1 MICICICNKLI
12 IIFYKLII
20 IFLCKGHKAINSL
33 YVMWVIFFLF
43 IGLYMRYTNK
53 LFANKNTIGFDNRPV
68 IKNETN
74 ISIIKEYFLKYD
86 LLTFL
91 QSDTID
97 INEKLRVIQTSPLL
111 DDLRLNVIQAP
122 NLSKGLKW

>member
-1 MICICICNKLI
+1 
-12 IIFYKLII
+12 
-20 IFLCKGHKAINSL
+20 
-33 YVMWVIFFLF
+33 MWVIFFLF